1 MISWS
6 IDEMTEPRYNC
17 DLAFFSYFFP
27 PETGA
32 AAVRLGEFAKGLS
45 ELGRKLEV
53 LAPMPNYPS
62 GKIYKNY
69 PGLSY
74 HRELWNG
81 INVLRVPL
89 IPPKGQGGARRML
102 SYLTFN
108 LSAEWAKTFL
118 LNARPGAVFFSSPPV
133 PAILPALRMAKRRRV
148 PFILDVR
155 DLWPEIAVALGLM
168 REGSFIHRYLSG
180 IVRHAYHAAS
190 AIIVTTHGD
199 ADAVAKWGIDPGRI
213 KLIPNGANTEIFR
226 PDENARREIRTK
238 LGIGDDLVVVYSGSF
253 GRGMNDLDTLLETA
267 FLLRE
272 AKGVRFLLV
281 GEGDKHCELK
291 EQASKRNISN
301 ITYIPS
307 QPSEELNGY
316 LNAAD
321 IGFIPRREL
330 ACDTGGNVPVKMFEY
345 MAVGLPVLLTSI
357 PGCEA
362 ERIHRDSGSAGAWFP
377 PGDAKKASEWIYEAK
392 GNSDKLKTGAKGARE
407 FVLGNYNRAGGVRK
421 LNDILSEVL
430 GEDGPDADDLGT
442 HI

>member
-1 MISWS
+1 MAK
-6 IDEMTEPRYNC
+6 PRYNC

-32 AAVRLGEFAKGLS
+32 GAVRLGEFAKGLS
-45 ELGRKLEV
+45 DLGRKLKV
-53 LAPMPNYPS
+53 LAPLPNYPS
-62 GKIYKNY
+62 GEVYKNY
-69 PGLSY
+69 PLNSY

-81 INVLRVPL
+81 IDVLRVPL

-102 SYLTFN
+102 SYISFN

-118 LNARPGAVFFSSPPV
+118 LDARPGAVFFSSPPV
-133 PAILPALRMAKRRRV
+133 PAILPALRMAKCHRV

-168 REGSFIHRYLSG
+168 REGSVIHRYLSG
-180 IVRHAYHAAS
+180 IVRRAYQYAS
-190 AIIVTTHGD
+190 AIIVTAQGD
-199 ADAVAKWGIDPGRI
+199 ADAVARWGVDAKRI
-213 KLIPNGANTEIFR
+213 KLIPNGVNMEIFR
-226 PDENARREIRTK
+226 PDETDRREIRAK
-238 LGIGDDLVVVYSGSF
+238 LNIGDDLVVVYSGSF

-272 AKGVRFLLV
+272 AKGIRFLLV
-281 GEGDKHCELK
+281 GEGDKHTELK

-301 ITYIPS
+301 IIYIPS
-307 QPSEELNGY
+307 QPPEELNAY

-362 ERIHRDSGSAGAWFP
+362 ERIHRESRSAGAWFAA
-377 PGDAKKASEWIYEAK
+377 GDAVGASEWIRDAK
-392 GNSDKLKTGAKGARE
+392 GNIDNLKAGAKAGRE
-407 FVLGNYNRAGGVRK
+407 YVVKNYDRAEGVRK
-421 LNDILSEVL
+421 LNNILSEVL
-430 GEDGPDADDLGT
+430 SPT
-442 HI
+442 